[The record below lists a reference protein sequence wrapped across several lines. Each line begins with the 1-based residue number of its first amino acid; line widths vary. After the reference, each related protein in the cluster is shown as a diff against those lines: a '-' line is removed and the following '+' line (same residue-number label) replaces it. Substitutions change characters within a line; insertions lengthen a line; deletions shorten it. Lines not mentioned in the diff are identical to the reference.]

1 LESDSDLDIA
11 FTWTRGAGGGR
22 GGEQLALVGW
32 FGFGWSNWWVAL
44 ALLVRLLGVGVCVC
58 PPG

>member
-1 LESDSDLDIA
+1 LDIA

-22 GGEQLALVGW
+22 GGAQLALVGW